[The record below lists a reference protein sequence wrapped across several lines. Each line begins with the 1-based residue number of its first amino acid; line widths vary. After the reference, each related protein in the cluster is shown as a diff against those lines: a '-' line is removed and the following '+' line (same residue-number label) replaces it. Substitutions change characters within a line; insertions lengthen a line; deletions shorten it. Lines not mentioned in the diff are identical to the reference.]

1 MPCLFC
7 VFFERKKSHT
17 KHTHSWK
24 LIWPKRFKVCFDWR
38 RHHQVFPTFFGHGIL
53 KGNELASI
61 IMHKRPW
68 KTSSFPMKLRQS
80 LWKWMLNIFSCS
92 LKLCKSAAS
101 CMIFHW
107 SLIWKHQENTLFY
120 SHTTATWRLWSN
132 WKPHTNHPKDPIFF
146 GRGSFVTF
154 DPANLEAIGNKH
166 AVSDSVIQRSPII
179 IVADVEIFL

>member
-101 CMIFHW
+101 CV
-107 SLIWKHQENTLFY
+107 LFINNIY
-120 SHTTATWRLWSN
+120 SHTTATSDWDQTGNHIQTTPRITSFWQGVICDVWPSQFQGWIFCHRLWNFSLIILVIFKFFLIKLP
-132 WKPHTNHPKDPIFF
+132 WKPLF
-146 GRGSFVTF
+146 
-154 DPANLEAIGNKH
+154 
-166 AVSDSVIQRSPII
+166 
-179 IVADVEIFL
+179 